1 MLETNLPFREYL
13 VLHPVVALPGSEKQV
28 LALLARVALAF
39 DIFYFPL
46 GL

>member
-1 MLETNLPFREYL
+1 MLETNLPSREYL
-13 VLHPVVALPGSEKQV
+13 VLHPVLALPGSEKQV
-28 LALLARVALAF
+28 LALLARVAVAF